1 MCGRMALTLP
11 PEAMAQMFGAAPAN
25 TLPEGPNYNIC
36 PTDQIAVITGGA
48 DQPRRME
55 AMRWGLI
62 PAWYKTPGD
71 GPLLIN
77 ARAETV
83 LEKPAFRS
91 AVTGRRVL
99 VVASGFY
106 EWTKDADGVRNPWY
120 ITRRDAAPLA
130 FAALWQPWRDPVSGE
145 DMRTV
150 AALTVS
156 ANASMQAIHHRI
168 PVIIEQPDWGLWL
181 GEQGKGA
188 APLMRAAADDVLH
201 WHRVGRAVNSNRA
214 AGPELIEPWTEP
226 EED

>member
-11 PEAMAQMFGAAPAN
+11 PEAMAQMFDAAPAN

-36 PTDQIAVITGGA
+36 PTTQVAVLTGGPA
-48 DQPRRME
+48 QPRRME

-62 PAWYKTPGD
+62 PPWYKKPNG

-83 LEKPAFRS
+83 LEKPAFRD
-91 AVTGRRVL
+91 AVHARRVL

-106 EWTKDADGVRNPWY
+106 EWTKDTQGGRDPWY
-120 ITRRDAAPLA
+120 ITRRDGAPLA
-130 FAALWQPWRDPVSGE
+130 FAGLWQGWRDPDSGE
-145 DMRTV
+145 EMRTV
-150 AALTVS
+150 AALTVA
-156 ANASMQAIHHRI
+156 ANTAMQAIHHRM
-168 PVIIEQPDWGLWL
+168 PVVIESDDIGLWL

-188 APLMRAAADDVLH
+188 APLMRAAAEDVLQ

-214 AGPELIEPWTEP
+214 EGPALIEPWEP
-226 EED
+226 SDP